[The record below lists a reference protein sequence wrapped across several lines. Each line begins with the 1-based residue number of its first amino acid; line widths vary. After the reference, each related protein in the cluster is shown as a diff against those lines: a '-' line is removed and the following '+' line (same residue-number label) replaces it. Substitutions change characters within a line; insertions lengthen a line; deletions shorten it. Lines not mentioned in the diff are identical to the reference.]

1 MQISNHNDFSGTAWE
16 PFNAVKIW
24 QLEPGDGQKTVW
36 ARFKNLSG
44 QTSQI
49 ISAAI
54 VLDTTPPA
62 NVSNFESDGRDGE
75 ILLKW
80 KNPSDFDFVKVLI
93 VRRPDFYPLT
103 PDDGRAVY
111 DGRSEAFND
120 KGLNKGEIY
129 YYTAFSYD
137 DAGNYSSGA
146 VANGCCGKNRR
157 NYDAAKYHNGA
168 ASRNIEFSFYRS
180 LILFK
185 AVNCSNKMTGK

>member
-1 MQISNHNDFSGTAWE
+1 MTINSGEFKTNSLAVNIKFNVFHAYQMQISNHNDFSGTAWE

-129 YYTAFSYD
+129 YYTAF
-137 DAGNYSSGA
+137 
-146 VANGCCGKNRR
+146 
-157 NYDAAKYHNGA
+157 
-168 ASRNIEFSFYRS
+168 
-180 LILFK
+180 
-185 AVNCSNKMTGK
+185 